1 MAQDETTHEHYCS
14 LIEADTCGRG
24 GFSTTYGVN
33 SRSVLTSLPY
43 FDVTKCLPFDIM
55 HTLFE
60 GVASKVMNNLF
71 KYLIDEGCFLNI
83 DVINKEVRALCS
95 SHSEGDSIPARLY
108 RDGSSGSNFNFK
120 QKGY

>member
-1 MAQDETTHEHYCS
+1 MFFFSIY
-14 LIEADTCGRG
+14 TC
-24 GFSTTYGVN
+24 
-33 SRSVLTSLPY
+33 
-43 FDVTKCLPFDIM
+43 
-55 HTLFE
+55 
-60 GVASKVMNNLF
+60 
-71 KYLIDEGCFLNI
+71 LNI